1 MKYIIMITIVIGLA
15 AADFITG
22 WMKAY
27 IKKDISS
34 QKMRIGGIHKL
45 AEILIM
51 CVACGLEIGL
61 DMLGRYYSADAG
73 GSGAA
78 QKLASVSGMIAALFF
93 FIYILVMEMTSILE
107 NYVEINPQAKWALWI
122 VKKLRIFTLK
132 EEEKSNV
139 QTETDKT

>member
-34 QKMRIGGIHKL
+34 QMMRIGGIHKL

-61 DMLGRYYSADAG
+61 DLLGRYYSADAG

-93 FIYILVMEMTSILE
+93 FVYILVMEMTSILE
-107 NYVEINPQAKWALWI
+107 NYVEINPEARWAKWI

-132 EEEKSNV
+132 EEKENGSK
-139 QTETDKT
+139 EL

>member
-34 QKMRIGGIHKL
+34 QKMRIGGIHKI

-132 EEEKSNV
+132 EEKENGSEDV
-139 QTETDKT
+139 

>member
-1 MKYIIMITIVIGLA
+1 MKYIVMITIVIGLA

-132 EEEKSNV
+132 EEIENGSK
-139 QTETDKT
+139 EL

>member
-93 FIYILVMEMTSILE
+93 FIYILVMELTSILE

-132 EEEKSNV
+132 EEEKGNV

>member
-34 QKMRIGGIHKL
+34 QMMRIGGIHKL

-61 DMLGRYYSADAG
+61 SMLGKYYSE
-73 GSGAA
+73 GSEGAVA
-78 QKLASVSGMIAALFF
+78 QKLAAVSGMVASLLVFL
-93 FIYILVMEMTSILE
+93 YILTMELISILE
-107 NYVEINPQAKWALWI
+107 NYAEINPEARWARWI
-122 VKKLRIFTLK
+122 VKKLRVFQQK
-132 EEEKSNV
+132 EEESNV